1 MTGIIGKKLG
11 MTRVIQDDGR
21 VIPMTVVQCEPNV
34 VTQVKTVEKDGYPA
48 VVLGFSPLK
57 KPSKTRKFQVVKE
70 FKIAEG
76 AEPKKGENV
85 TIEMFQE
92 GDVVNVTGTS
102 KGKGFQGVVR
112 RWHMAGGPKSHG
124 SHFKREPGSV
134 GARAKPGKIH
144 RGKHMAG
151 HMGSETVTIQKTTV
165 VYIDK
170 KNHLIGIKGA
180 LPGGNKSLITIKKAL

>member
-1 MTGIIGKKLG
+1 
-11 MTRVIQDDGR
+11 
-21 VIPMTVVQCEPNV
+21 MTVVHCEPNV
-34 VTQVKTVEKDGYPA
+34 VAQVKTVEKDGYPA

-57 KPSKTRKFQVVKE
+57 RATKTRKFQYMKE

-85 TIEMFQE
+85 TVEMFQE
-92 GDVVNVTGTS
+92 GDLVNVTGTS

-112 RWHMAGGPKSHG
+112 RHHMAGGPGSHG

-144 RGKHMAG
+144 RGKRMAG
-151 HMGSETVTIQKTTV
+151 HMGSETVTVQKTTV
-165 VYIDK
+165 VYLDK
-170 KNHLIGIKGA
+170 KNHLIGIKGPV
-180 LPGGNKSLITIKKAL
+180 PGGNKSVVAIKKC